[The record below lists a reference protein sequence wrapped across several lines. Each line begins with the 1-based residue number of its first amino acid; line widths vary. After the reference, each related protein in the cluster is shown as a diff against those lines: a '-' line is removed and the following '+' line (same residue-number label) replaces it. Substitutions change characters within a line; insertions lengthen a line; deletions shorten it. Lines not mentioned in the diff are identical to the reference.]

1 MFSEA
6 AAPLTPPP
14 AHPGARFSV
23 FLPHLSSVFVI
34 LAILVGVKWHLIVV
48 LTCILLMMNDGE
60 HLVVQ
65 LLSLAQLW
73 DPRDGIAP
81 GLPVRRYLLEFA
93 QTHVQ

>member
-1 MFSEA
+1 MLVS
-6 AAPLTPPP
+6 L
-14 AHPGARFSV
+14 
-23 FLPHLSSVFVI
+23 FLPHLSSVCVI

-48 LTCILLMMNDGE
+48 LTCTLLMMNDGE

-73 DPRDGIAP
+73 DPRDCIVP

-93 QTHVQ
+93 QTHVH

>member
-1 MFSEA
+1 MLVS
-6 AAPLTPPP
+6 L
-14 AHPGARFSV
+14 

-48 LTCILLMMNDGE
+48 LTCTLLMMNDGE

-73 DPRDGIAP
+73 DP
-81 GLPVRRYLLEFA
+81 YLLEFA
-93 QTHVQ
+93 QTHVH